1 MIAEVVGG
9 RGRHAH
15 GRKRRCGCGVVKSS
29 LRSWSSVLAAKP
41 ANKKFSVR
49 ARPLKTSRLRIWV
62 FVGKMFS
69 LFSLLCFSFLVSLPV
84 NARRVYYECI

>member
-15 GRKRRCGCGVVKSS
+15 GRKRRCGCGVVKWS
-29 LRSWSSVLAAKP
+29 LRSWSSGLAPKP
-41 ANKKFSVR
+41 ANKKFFGR

-62 FVGKMFS
+62 FLRKMFS
-69 LFSLLCFSFLVSLPV
+69 LFLSNMVVGWLGRDSM
-84 NARRVYYECI
+84 